1 MNDSASIAIAAAQA
15 EAIAGLRPT
24 GAAVL
29 FDVLH
34 DLGVEV
40 IFGHTGGAVIPLHV
54 ELNKRMRR
62 GEPAPRFVLC
72 RQEGGAGHAAEGYAR
87 ASGRVGV
94 ALATSGPG
102 ATNLVTPI
110 ADAYKDSVPTVF
122 ITGQVPS
129 AAIGS
134 DAFQEVDT
142 VGVTRPI
149 SKHNY
154 LVKDVA
160 DLEWTLREAF
170 ALAARGRPGPVV
182 VDICKDVQLT
192 RLGRASPPRA
202 RHREPIPFD
211 PARADAILDAL
222 TCAERPV
229 IKAGGGVIQAGAA
242 ALLCRF
248 VERYD
253 APVTT
258 TFNALGA
265 VPAGLRWNLGMPGMH
280 GSIPANY
287 ALREADFILTL
298 GGRFDDR
305 VAVRDFAAGKRIAH
319 VDIDPSEIDKTI
331 KTDLALVAN
340 LDRFLAHALS
350 GNRRAAHAVWVERIQ
365 SWRAKMPMPYSEGEL
380 IKPQR
385 VIETLSELTGGDA
398 TLVTG
403 VGQHQ
408 MWSAQYY
415 RFGRPRQWISSGG
428 LGTMGFGLPAAIGA
442 WYGNPAHPLVL
453 VDGDGSFQMNIQELA
468 TVVANRIPLK
478 MFVLNNGFLGMVRQ
492 WEDMMDGG
500 HHYETC
506 LARQHDCAPDC
517 TELDQSCRRQ
527 LPNLT
532 ALSHVYPRLK
542 TLRVTSP
549 ERLRETLV
557 EAMDHEGPVLVD
569 VWIDKAEN
577 VLPMVPPGGAFA
589 AMIES

>member
-1 MNDSASIAIAAAQA
+1 MSDPAASP
-15 EAIAGLRPT
+15 RT
-24 GAAVL
+24 GAAIL
-29 FDVLH
+29 FDVLR

-62 GEPAPRFVLC
+62 GEPAPRFVMC

-87 ASGRVGV
+87 ASGKVGV

-102 ATNLVTPI
+102 ATNLTTPI

-129 AAIGS
+129 FAIGS

-160 DLEWTLREAF
+160 DLEWSLREAF
-170 ALAARGRPGPVV
+170 ALAGHGRPGPVV
-182 VDICKDVQLT
+182 VDICKDAQLAT
-192 RLGRASPPRA
+192 LRQPNPPRR
-202 RHREPIPFD
+202 RHRAVPAFD
-211 PARADAILDAL
+211 SAKADAILAAL
-222 TCAERPV
+222 AAAERPV
-229 IKAGGGVIQAGAA
+229 VKAGGGVIQAGAGA
-242 ALLCRF
+242 DLCRL
-248 VERYD
+248 VERFD
-253 APVTT
+253 VPVTT

-265 VPAGLRWNLGMPGMH
+265 VPFDFPYNLGMPGMH

-287 ALREADFILTL
+287 ALREADLILTL

-305 VAVRDFAAGKRIAH
+305 VAVKDFAAGKRIAH
-319 VDIDPSEIDKTI
+319 VDIDPSEIDKTV
-331 KTDLALVAN
+331 KTDLALVAPVDQF
-340 LDRFLAHALS
+340 LDYALANGQGARHAAWIA
-350 GNRRAAHAVWVERIQ
+350 RVAD
-365 SWRAKMPMPYSEGEL
+365 WREQMPLPYTDSDY
-380 IKPQR
+380 IKPQAA
-385 VIETLSELTGGDA
+385 VEVLSELTGGTA
-398 TLVTG
+398 TLITG

-408 MWSAQYY
+408 MWAAQYY
-415 RFGRPRQWISSGG
+415 RFRRPRQWISSGG
-428 LGTMGFGLPAAIGA
+428 LGTMGFGLPAAVGA
-442 WYGNPAHPLVL
+442 WYGNPNHPLLL

-478 MFVLNNGFLGMVRQ
+478 MFVLNNSFLGMVRQ
-492 WEDMMDGG
+492 WEDMMDDG

-506 LARQHDCAPDC
+506 LARQHDCDPDC

-532 ALSHVYPRLK
+532 GLRMVYPRLK
-542 TLRVTSP
+542 TLRARKPV
-549 ERLRETLV
+549 ELRATLQ
-557 EAMDHEGPVLVD
+557 EALAHNGPVLVD
-569 VWIDKAEN
+569 IWVDKAEN
-577 VLPMVPPGGAFA
+577 VLPMVPPGQRLE

>member
-1 MNDSASIAIAAAQA
+1 MSDPADFPRA
-15 EAIAGLRPT
+15 
-24 GAAVL
+24 GAAIL
-29 FDVLH
+29 FDVLR

-62 GEPAPRFVLC
+62 GEPVPRFVMC

-87 ASGRVGV
+87 ASGKVGV

-102 ATNLVTPI
+102 ATNLTTPI

-129 AAIGS
+129 FAIGS

-160 DLEWTLREAF
+160 DLEWSLREAF
-170 ALAARGRPGPVV
+170 ALAAHGRPGPVV
-182 VDICKDVQLT
+182 VDICKDAQLA
-192 RLGRASPPRA
+192 RLRQPNPPRR
-202 RHREPIPFD
+202 RHRAAPVFD
-211 PARADAILDAL
+211 SAKADAILAAL
-222 TCAERPV
+222 AAAERPV
-229 IKAGGGVIQAGAA
+229 VKAGGGVIQAGAGA
-242 ALLCRF
+242 DLCRL
-248 VERYD
+248 VERFD
-253 APVTT
+253 VPVTT

-265 VPAGLRWNLGMPGMH
+265 VPFDFPYNLGMPGMH

-287 ALREADFILTL
+287 ALREADLILTL

-305 VAVRDFAAGKRIAH
+305 VAVKDFAAGKRIAH
-319 VDIDPSEIDKTI
+319 VDIDPSEIDKTV
-331 KTDLALVAN
+331 KTDLALVAPV
-340 LDRFLAHALS
+340 DRFLDYALATGQGARHA
-350 GNRRAAHAVWVERIQ
+350 AWVARVED
-365 SWRAKMPMPYSEGEL
+365 WREQMPLPYADGDY
-380 IKPQR
+380 IKPQAA
-385 VIETLSELTGGDA
+385 VELLSELTGGTA

-408 MWSAQYY
+408 MWAAQYY
-415 RFGRPRQWISSGG
+415 RFRRSRQWISSGG
-428 LGTMGFGLPAAIGA
+428 LGTMGFGLPAAVGA
-442 WYGNPAHPLVL
+442 WYGNPNHPLLL

-478 MFVLNNGFLGMVRQ
+478 MFVLNNSFLGMVRQ
-492 WEDMMDGG
+492 WEDMMDDG

-506 LARQHDCAPDC
+506 LARQHDCDPDC

-532 ALSHVYPRLK
+532 GLRMVYPRLK
-542 TLRVTSP
+542 TLRARKP
-549 ERLRETLV
+549 GELRAVLQD
-557 EAMDHEGPVLVD
+557 ALAHNGPVLVD
-569 VWIDKAEN
+569 IWVDKGEN
-577 VLPMVPPGGAFA
+577 VLPMVPPGQRLE